1 MEEDKQHGHTSCF
14 STLNLN
20 AAVRACAYL
29 HAQSGE
35 VPVAHFEGRHEIWL
49 GRIHLH
55 ALVSFTPVATLTV
68 VKDELTSSNK
78 IGSMII
84 MKQEETPNVSKH
96 LVEFTE
102 KQFFFL

>member
-1 MEEDKQHGHTSCF
+1 MEEDKQHVHTSLFLHAELKC
-14 STLNLN
+14 SS
-20 AAVRACAYL
+20 ACAYL

-35 VPVAHFEGRHEIWL
+35 VPVAYFEGRHEIWF

-55 ALVSFTPVATLTV
+55 ALVSFTPVVTLTV

-84 MKQEETPNVSKH
+84 MKQEETSNVSKH

-102 KQFFFL
+102 KHFFFL